1 MKLSR
6 RKFVKAGIL
15 AAACAPLLPVKRALA
30 QTETADVQEQSSS
43 IVQQLSYYNES
54 SFEPYLNTRFR
65 AYLSPSN
72 TRALE
77 LINISDCPT
86 SLSGPSST
94 SGDECFS
101 LLFQIPPGKPFTQDT
116 YLIKHDALGTF
127 YMFVVPVSG
136 HSKQRPDFYEAIIY
150 RHQQTSAGGDP
161 TLIVNAPRNGS
172 GSGNAQ
178 TGQSQQLIYG
188 GGALAMQP
196 DSASVS
202 VSSNNQDAKQDE
214 KQESDV
220 YRFRQVETLAPT
232 STEQTNT
239 VAPPKKKVFPMA
251 LAQSPA
257 INGLKLGMTTEQVL
271 ALFPGSQRD
280 EEVRRELAQPPSRF
294 GVSSFVIKPAKYST
308 KTKFDRV
315 TQIILTLFDGRV
327 STLCVNYDSPV
338 WEHVDEFVTEFS
350 KERKLPAADE
360 WEPYVG
366 MDTQLKTLDCKE
378 FEISLFAGG
387 QNLNINYAQVRDLL
401 ALKKYKERRKAMMN
415 AE

>member
-6 RKFVKAGIL
+6 RKFVKAGII
-15 AAACAPLLPVKRALA
+15 AAASAPLLRVKRVLA
-30 QTETADVQEQSSS
+30 QAGAPDVQSSS
-43 IVQQLSYYNES
+43 IVQQLNYYGES
-54 SFEPYLNTRFR
+54 SFEPYLKTRFR
-65 AYLSPSN
+65 VYLSTSN

-77 LINISDCPT
+77 LINVSNYQT
-86 SLSGPSST
+86 SLSGQSYA

-136 HSKQRPDFYEAIIY
+136 HAKQRPDFYEAIVY

-172 GSGNAQ
+172 TGSNVQ
-178 TGQSQQLIYG
+178 TGQNQQLVYG
-188 GGALAMQP
+188 GGALVMQP
-196 DSASVS
+196 DSIS
-202 VSSNNQDAKQDE
+202 VSSNNNQDAKPDE

-220 YRFRQVETLAPT
+220 YRFRQAETLAVT
-232 STEQTNT
+232 ATEQTNV
-239 VAPPKKKVFPMA
+239 VAPLKKKVFPVP
-251 LAQSPA
+251 LAQSPV
-257 INGLKLGMTTEQVL
+257 IDGLKLGMTTEQVL

-280 EEVRRELAQPPSRF
+280 EEVRRQLAEPPSRF
-294 GVSSFVIKPAKYST
+294 GVSGFVIKPAKYLT

-315 TQIILTLFDGRV
+315 TQIIFTLFDGRV

-350 KERKLPAADE
+350 KERKLPEAAD
-360 WEPYVG
+360 WEPYTG

-401 ALKKYKERRKAMMN
+401 ALKKYKERRKARMKD
-415 AE
+415 EG